1 MPVYRPESP
10 TQFYANYNSIPAKKT
25 QKKINFFFN
34 PYTLKTELQKSMVFE
49 SDEDQKFQQLV
60 TQVLQ
65 KGGLNNQDRQQIET
79 VLNDLKTD

>member
-49 SDEDQKFQQLV
+49 SDED
-60 TQVLQ
+60 
-65 KGGLNNQDRQQIET
+65 
-79 VLNDLKTD
+79 